1 MSMGEYL
8 EQQQQ
13 YLWNLQNIFWTQDQR
28 LQANGRAMF
37 IKAGMSSCSLC
48 VDGLPKRQEH

>member
-1 MSMGEYL
+1 MGEYF

-13 YLWNLQNIFWTQDQR
+13 YLWNQQNIFWTQDQR